1 MGVLTHPYTP
11 CTFEAEAEKKMLLIQ
26 DCHDLASN
34 TKKHEA
40 GQMLTGLK
48 LLLLKNETLSADL
61 SLHVKEL
68 ACAYNPTGNPSAV
81 AAEGPR
87 TSWLLAPTFCLKG
100 IRKKVAEHY

>member
-1 MGVLTHPYTP
+1 MLTHPYNP

-26 DCHDLASN
+26 GCHDLASK

-48 LLLLKNETLSADL
+48 LLLLKTETLSADL

-68 ACAYNPTGNPSAV
+68 TCTSTGNPSVV

-87 TSWLLAPTFCLKG
+87 ACWLLVPTFCLKG
-100 IRKKVAEHY
+100 IRVKVTEHD

>member
-1 MGVLTHPYTP
+1 
-11 CTFEAEAEKKMLLIQ
+11 MLLIQ
-26 DCHDLASN
+26 GFHDLASK

-40 GQMLTGLK
+40 GQMLTVLKK

-68 ACAYNPTGNPSAV
+68 ACAHSSTGNPSAV

-87 TSWLLAPTFCLKG
+87 ACWLLAPIFSLKE
-100 IRKKVAEHY
+100 IREKVAEHD

>member
-1 MGVLTHPYTP
+1 MLTHPYNP

-26 DCHDLASN
+26 GCHDLASK
-34 TKKHEA
+34 TEKHEA

-68 ACAYNPTGNPSAV
+68 TCAHNPTGNPSVV

-87 TSWLLAPTFCLKG
+87 ACLLLVPAFCLKG
-100 IRKKVAEHY
+100 IREKVA